1 MIITVMFEEK
11 HFCKLYLNL
20 FCSTVEY
27 ELWHAFLKKKKE
39 HGNLIINI
47 CPCMKGY
54 LLVHSYSFH
63 LKVKIK

>member
-1 MIITVMFEEK
+1 MIITVMFGET
-11 HFCKLYLNL
+11 HFCKLYLNM
-20 FCSTVEY
+20 FYSTVEH
-27 ELWHAFLKKKKE
+27 ELWHAYLKKKE

-47 CPCMKGY
+47 CLCMKGY

>member
-1 MIITVMFEEK
+1 MFEEK